1 MISLKFW
8 GRRPIAAAN
17 AASLLGGMV
26 MIGLTTF
33 LPVYVQGV
41 MRQSAL
47 VAGFALSAMVLG
59 WPVGATLAV
68 RLLQPLRRAARAPR
82 RAAC

>member
-1 MISLKFW
+1 MRVALFVWQERRSPEPMISLKLW

-17 AASLLGGMV
+17 GASLLAGMA

-41 MRQSAL
+41 MQN
-47 VAGFALSAMVLG
+47 
-59 WPVGATLAV
+59 
-68 RLLQPLRRAARAPR
+68 RR
-82 RAAC
+82 

>member
-1 MISLKFW
+1 
-8 GRRPIAAAN
+8 
-17 AASLLGGMV
+17 

-47 VAGFALSAMVLG
+47 VAGFSA
-59 WPVGATLAV
+59 VGHGAWLAD
-68 RLLQPLRRAARAPR
+68 RSDACDAASWLRSAS
-82 RAAC
+82 AACS